1 MENASDALIM
11 AGEMLIFIVALTVCI
26 SSFTKVRVEI
36 DKIVGQKETV
46 QMAKNEE
53 NQEYVNYIKSK
64 KNNSIR
70 VVGAETLLPS
80 LYRAIKENYVI
91 YIKLAQS
98 YGEDE
103 LKEYGIVM
111 TTADKTIT
119 VTDPMNESE
128 RKNIIENGDKLIKV
142 TIGSKTAK
150 INQDISNILSKDDA
164 KFYKEFIKGK
174 KFYEYLGE
182 YQDWAEPGVSS
193 EDRTVHRI
201 ITYIAEDA
209 LT

>member
-70 VVGAETLLPS
+70 VVGAETLFPS
-80 LYRAIKENYVI
+80 MYRAIKENYVI
-91 YIKLAQS
+91 YIKLKDYQDDYIKNS
-98 YGEDE
+98 
-103 LKEYGIVM
+103 GIVL
-111 TTADKTIT
+111 TTATKD
-119 VTDPMNESE
+119 VSA
-128 RKNIIENGDKLIKV
+128 IIRNSDGTTSSSKVINNDDSIIKI

-150 INQDISNILSKDDA
+150 INQNVNAILKDN
-164 KFYKEFIKGK
+164 GK
-174 KFYEYLGE
+174 KFFNYIKEKEFYEYLGE
-182 YQDWAEPGVSS
+182 YQDWAGTGVSS
-193 EDRTVHRI
+193 EDRAIHRI
-201 ITYIAEDA
+201 ITYVEK
-209 LT
+209 

>member
-70 VVGAETLLPS
+70 VVGAETLFPS
-80 LYRAIKENYVI
+80 MYRAIKENYVI
-91 YIKLAQS
+91 YIKLKDYQDDYIKNS
-98 YGEDE
+98 
-103 LKEYGIVM
+103 GIVL
-111 TTADKTIT
+111 TTATKD
-119 VTDPMNESE
+119 VSA
-128 RKNIIENGDKLIKV
+128 IIRNSDGTTSSSKVINNDDSIIKI

-150 INQDISNILSKDDA
+150 INQNVNAILKDN
-164 KFYKEFIKGK
+164 GK
-174 KFYEYLGE
+174 KFFNYIKEKEFYEYLGE
-182 YQDWAEPGVSS
+182 YQDWAETGVSS
-193 EDRTVHRI
+193 EDRAIHRI
-201 ITYIAEDA
+201 ITYVEK
-209 LT
+209 

>member
-70 VVGAETLLPS
+70 VVRAETLLPS
-80 LYRAIKENYVI
+80 MYRAIKENYVI
-91 YIKLAQS
+91 YIKLKNYENS
-98 YGEDE
+98 YIADSGVVLTKATKNVYVVIRNNDGSTNSTQII
-103 LKEYGIVM
+103 KEN
-111 TTADKTIT
+111 DK
-119 VTDPMNESE
+119 
-128 RKNIIENGDKLIKV
+128 IIKI
-142 TIGSKTAK
+142 TIGSKTAE
-150 INQDISNILSKDDA
+150 INQNVNAILKDNN
-164 KFYKEFIKGK
+164 KNFFNYIKGK
-174 KFYEYLGE
+174 IFYEYLGE
-182 YQDWAEPGVSS
+182 YQDWAETGVSS
-193 EDRTVHRI
+193 EDRAIHRI
-201 ITYIAEDA
+201 ITYVE
-209 LT
+209 T

>member
-70 VVGAETLLPS
+70 VVRAETLLPS
-80 LYRAIKENYVI
+80 MYRAIKENYVI
-91 YIKLAQS
+91 YIKLNAYDDDYIKNS
-98 YGEDE
+98 
-103 LKEYGIVM
+103 GIVLTKATKDVSAIIRNSDG
-111 TTADKTIT
+111 TTSSST
-119 VTDPMNESE
+119 VIKKEDF
-128 RKNIIENGDKLIKV
+128 IIKI
-142 TIGSKTAK
+142 TIGSKTAQ
-150 INQDISNILSKDDA
+150 INQNVNAIFKDNEK
-164 KFYKEFIKGK
+164 KFFKYIKER

-182 YQDWAEPGVSS
+182 YQDCAETGVSS
-193 EDRTVHRI
+193 EDRAIHRI
-201 ITYIAEDA
+201 ITYVE
-209 LT
+209 T

>member
-46 QMAKNEE
+46 QMAKNGD
-53 NQEYVNYIKSK
+53 EYINYIKSK
-64 KNNSIR
+64 ETKSIR

-80 LYRAIKENYVI
+80 MYRAIKENYVI
-91 YIKLAQS
+91 YIKLNAYDDDYIKNS
-98 YGEDE
+98 
-103 LKEYGIVM
+103 GIVLTEATKDVSAIIRNSDG
-111 TTADKTIT
+111 TTSSST
-119 VTDPMNESE
+119 VIKKGDD
-128 RKNIIENGDKLIKV
+128 IIKI

-150 INQDISNILSKDDA
+150 INQNVNAILKDNN
-164 KFYKEFIKGK
+164 KNFFNHIKDK

-182 YQDWAEPGVSS
+182 YQDWAETGVSS
-193 EDRTVHRI
+193 EDRAIHRI
-201 ITYIAEDA
+201 ITYVE
-209 LT
+209 TT

>member
-80 LYRAIKENYVI
+80 MYRAIKENYVI
-91 YIKLAQS
+91 YIKLNAYDDDYIKNS
-98 YGEDE
+98 
-103 LKEYGIVM
+103 GIVLTKATKDVSAITRNSDG
-111 TTADKTIT
+111 TTSSST
-119 VTDPMNESE
+119 V
-128 RKNIIENGDKLIKV
+128 IHNGDFIIKI
-142 TIGSKTAK
+142 TIGSKTAE
-150 INQDISNILSKDDA
+150 INQNVNAIFKDNEK
-164 KFYKEFIKGK
+164 KFFKYIKER

-182 YQDWAEPGVSS
+182 YQDLAETGVSS
-193 EDRTVHRI
+193 EDRAIHRI
-201 ITYIAEDA
+201 ITYVE
-209 LT
+209 TT

>member
-80 LYRAIKENYVI
+80 MYRAIKENYVI
-91 YIKLAQS
+91 YIKLNAYDDDFIKNS
-98 YGEDE
+98 
-103 LKEYGIVM
+103 GIVL
-111 TTADKTIT
+111 TTAAKDVRAIINRDGTT
-119 VTDPMNESE
+119 VSSVVINSGDC
-128 RKNIIENGDKLIKV
+128 IIKI

-150 INQDISNILSKDDA
+150 INQNVNAILKDNDK
-164 KFYKEFIKGK
+164 KFFNHIKGK
-174 KFYEYLGE
+174 NFYEYLGE
-182 YQDWAEPGVSS
+182 YQDWAETGVSS
-193 EDRTVHRI
+193 EDRAIHRI
-201 ITYIAEDA
+201 ITYVEI
-209 LT
+209 

>member
-70 VVGAETLLPS
+70 VVRAETLLPS
-80 LYRAIKENYVI
+80 MYRAIKENYVI
-91 YIKLAQS
+91 YKLISNVYVFYFFVFVPIAIII
-98 YGEDE
+98 YKHIRNLIREDE
-103 LKEYGIVM
+103 E
-111 TTADKTIT
+111 
-119 VTDPMNESE
+119 
-128 RKNIIENGDKLIKV
+128 
-142 TIGSKTAK
+142 
-150 INQDISNILSKDDA
+150 
-164 KFYKEFIKGK
+164 
-174 KFYEYLGE
+174 
-182 YQDWAEPGVSS
+182 
-193 EDRTVHRI
+193 ED
-201 ITYIAEDA
+201 EDNK
-209 LT
+209 

>member
-70 VVGAETLLPS
+70 VVRAETLLPS
-80 LYRAIKENYVI
+80 MYRAIKENYVI
-91 YIKLAQS
+91 YIKLNNPGYVDSKINKIPAVRDININ
-98 YGEDE
+98 GE
-103 LKEYGIVM
+103 KIISAG
-111 TTADKTIT
+111 
-119 VTDPMNESE
+119 DPL
-128 RKNIIENGDKLIKV
+128 IEI
-142 TIGSKTAK
+142 TIGPNT
-150 INQDISNILSKDDA
+150 NQYVNAVLSTYGL
-164 KFYKEFIKGK
+164 FNQMSGK
-174 KFYEYLGE
+174 SFYEYLGE
-182 YQDWAEPGVSS
+182 YQEPSSPGVAT
-193 EDRTVHRI
+193 ENKQTYRI
-201 ITYIAEDA
+201 ITYVEK
-209 LT
+209 T

>member
-36 DKIVGQKETV
+36 DKIVDQKETV

-80 LYRAIKENYVI
+80 MYRAIKENYVI
-91 YIKLAQS
+91 YIKLNAYDDDFIKNS
-98 YGEDE
+98 
-103 LKEYGIVM
+103 GIVLTKATKDVSAIKRNSDG
-111 TTADKTIT
+111 TTSSST
-119 VTDPMNESE
+119 V
-128 RKNIIENGDKLIKV
+128 IHNGDDIIKI

-150 INQDISNILSKDDA
+150 INQYVNAILKDNDK
-164 KFYKEFIKGK
+164 KFFNYIKEKE
-174 KFYEYLGE
+174 FYEYLGE
-182 YQDWAEPGVSS
+182 YQDWAETGVSS
-193 EDRTVHRI
+193 EDRAIHRI
-201 ITYIAEDA
+201 ITYVEI
-209 LT
+209 

>member
-70 VVGAETLLPS
+70 VVGAETLFPS
-80 LYRAIKENYVI
+80 MYRAIKENYVI
-91 YIKLAQS
+91 YIKLKDYQDDYIKNS
-98 YGEDE
+98 
-103 LKEYGIVM
+103 GIVL
-111 TTADKTIT
+111 TTATKD
-119 VTDPMNESE
+119 VSA
-128 RKNIIENGDKLIKV
+128 IIRNSDGTTSSSKVINNGDSIIKI

-150 INQDISNILSKDDA
+150 INQNVNAILKDN
-164 KFYKEFIKGK
+164 GK
-174 KFYEYLGE
+174 KFFNYIKEKEFYEYLGE
-182 YQDWAEPGVSS
+182 YQDWAETGVSS
-193 EDRTVHRI
+193 EDRAIHRI
-201 ITYIAEDA
+201 ITYVEK
-209 LT
+209 

>member
-70 VVGAETLLPS
+70 VVRAETLLPS
-80 LYRAIKENYVI
+80 MYRAIKENYVI
-91 YIKLAQS
+91 YIKLNAYYDDYIKNS
-98 YGEDE
+98 
-103 LKEYGIVM
+103 GIVLTKATKDVSAIIRNSDG
-111 TTADKTIT
+111 TTSSST
-119 VTDPMNESE
+119 VIKKGDD
-128 RKNIIENGDKLIKV
+128 IIKI
-142 TIGSKTAK
+142 TIGSKTAE
-150 INQDISNILSKDDA
+150 INQNVNAILKDNN
-164 KFYKEFIKGK
+164 KNFFNHIKDK

-182 YQDWAEPGVSS
+182 YQDCAETGVSS
-193 EDRTVHRI
+193 EDRAIHRI
-201 ITYIAEDA
+201 ITYVE
-209 LT
+209 T

>member
-70 VVGAETLLPS
+70 VVGAETLFPS
-80 LYRAIKENYVI
+80 MYRAIKENYVI
-91 YIKLAQS
+91 YIKLKDYQDDYIKNS
-98 YGEDE
+98 
-103 LKEYGIVM
+103 GIVL
-111 TTADKTIT
+111 TTATKD
-119 VTDPMNESE
+119 VSA
-128 RKNIIENGDKLIKV
+128 IIRNSDGTTSSSKVINNGDSIIKI

-150 INQDISNILSKDDA
+150 INQNVNAILKL
-164 KFYKEFIKGK
+164 YKRKGI
-174 KFYEYLGE
+174 L
-182 YQDWAEPGVSS
+182 
-193 EDRTVHRI
+193 
-201 ITYIAEDA
+201 
-209 LT
+209 

>member
-70 VVGAETLLPS
+70 VVGAETLFPS
-80 LYRAIKENYVI
+80 MYRAIKENYVI
-91 YIKLAQS
+91 YIKLKDYQDDYIKNS
-98 YGEDE
+98 
-103 LKEYGIVM
+103 GIVL
-111 TTADKTIT
+111 TTATKD
-119 VTDPMNESE
+119 VSA
-128 RKNIIENGDKLIKV
+128 IIRNSDGTTSSSKVINNGDSIIKI

-150 INQDISNILSKDDA
+150 INQNVNAILKDN
-164 KFYKEFIKGK
+164 GK
-174 KFYEYLGE
+174 KFFNYIKEKEFYEYLGE
-182 YQDWAEPGVSS
+182 YQDWAATGVSS
-193 EDRTVHRI
+193 EDRAIHRI
-201 ITYIAEDA
+201 ITYVEK
-209 LT
+209 